1 MDGTWKP
8 GLVSR
13 FSVPADTSL
22 NLTGSVGDIG
32 EGVIANG
39 EVIAS
44 VSKRWPFPFALIK
57 KAGSANNM
65 LVPSFCLFLRKDLL
79 LAMMN
84 PLFFQ
89 CC

>member
-44 VSKRWPFPFALIK
+44 VSKRWPFPFALMK
-57 KAGSANNM
+57 KQAVQTISW
-65 LVPSFCLFLRKDLL
+65 LSYFIRY
-79 LAMMN
+79 
-84 PLFFQ
+84 
-89 CC
+89 

>member
-44 VSKRWPFPFALIK
+44 VSKRWPFPFVLMK
-57 KAGSANNM
+57 KQAARTICWS
-65 LVPSFCLFLRKDLL
+65 PYISSFLSKDFL
-79 LAMMN
+79 LAIMV

-89 CC
+89 RR

>member
-1 MDGTWKP
+1 MNGTWKP

-44 VSKRWPFPFALIK
+44 VSKRWPFPFAYMK
-57 KAGSANNM
+57 KQA
-65 LVPSFCLFLRKDLL
+65 VRTKC
-79 LAMMN
+79 
-84 PLFFQ
+84 
-89 CC
+89 

>member
-22 NLTGSVGDIG
+22 NLTGSVGDVG

-44 VSKRWPFPFALIK
+44 VSKRWPFPFCHHRSHL
-57 KAGSANNM
+57 
-65 LVPSFCLFLRKDLL
+65 LVSLSFPEFGERRRVISNVRC
-79 LAMMN
+79 
-84 PLFFQ
+84 PLVAPNRLT
-89 CC
+89 

>member
-44 VSKRWPFPFALIK
+44 VSKRWPFPFALMK
-57 KAGSANNM
+57 KQAVRTICWLSYFIR
-65 LVPSFCLFLRKDLL
+65 S
-79 LAMMN
+79 
-84 PLFFQ
+84 
-89 CC
+89 

>member
-44 VSKRWPFPFALIK
+44 VSKRWPFPFALMK
-57 KAGSANNM
+57 KQA
-65 LVPSFCLFLRKDLL
+65 VRKISWLS
-79 LAMMN
+79 N
-84 PLFFQ
+84 FIRS
-89 CC
+89 

>member
-32 EGVIANG
+32 EGVIAYG

-44 VSKRWPFPFALIK
+44 VSKRWPFPFALMK
-57 KAGSANNM
+57 KQTAQNN
-65 LVPSFCLFLRKDLL
+65 
-79 LAMMN
+79 
-84 PLFFQ
+84 
-89 CC
+89 

>member
-1 MDGTWKP
+1 M
-8 GLVSR
+8 
-13 FSVPADTSL
+13 PADTSL

-44 VSKRWPFPFALIK
+44 VSKRWPFPFCHHE

-65 LVPSFCLFLRKDLL
+65 LFVLFELFLRKDFL
-79 LAMMN
+79 LAIKA